1 MNEDVDPCEDFYN
14 FTCGNWAFYNHI
26 TQGMAGYDTLT
37 VQQFD
42 VYDDLADILETDFT
56 EGNKI
61 LTEMQDF
68 YRSCI
73 VAAQMNQTEAIIL
86 PTRQFYQ
93 ELGGWSLLDIPGDGT
108 QWGINSIQFI
118 REKMLGSNAFYSI
131 NLFPNG
137 DLTNYILVIQQS
149 GLTLD
154 YPAMYYHP
162 NATAKLLETIVIV
175 LSEFALGNYTEGIYD
190 AASQIVEFETNL
202 AQIWVNDLSSDYGV
216 ISVEELYN
224 LWPAHDWLTVLS
236 HVFPSSVHLS
246 NFSTVVV
253 RGTEYFRRLSLL
265 VSQTEPSILE
275 NYAKWRSTMQLAEVL
290 MSGSSLR
297 ESIVH
302 FKEAV
307 MGEPSM
313 EQRQQCVSTTAS
325 VMPVALGRVYAQR
338 LLPSGYKE
346 AVMDLVSNVRE
357 GLRQRMDEV
366 DWLDDNTRRLA
377 IEKLEAIESRVAYPD
392 RTFDDSYLEKLY
404 GMYQFDEMQYT
415 RNYLIF
421 INISHQQMYSLLNQP
436 VDKTVWDSSAP
447 PTTVNAY
454 YYPPYNQIT
463 ILEAIMRIPSFDANW
478 PLSMQYGALGM
489 VLGHELTHGFDDTG
503 RQFDKDGIQRMWWTE
518 KAVETFN
525 DRAQC
530 FVNQYSMYEMF
541 GIPVNGYSTLG
552 ENIADNGGI
561 RASYNAYRRV
571 AGKSKM
577 LPGLSDYTNDQLF
590 FIAFGQLWCAYT
602 TELSF
607 FNDVVSNDHSPDPI
621 RVLGTLSNNE
631 DFAEAFDC
639 PVNSRMNP
647 QTKCVLW

>member
-1 MNEDVDPCEDFYN
+1 
-14 FTCGNWAFYNHI
+14 
-26 TQGMAGYDTLT
+26 MAGYDALT
-37 VQQFD
+37 VQQYD

-118 REKMLGSNAFYSI
+118 REKMLGSDAFYSLNI
-131 NLFPNG
+131 RPAADFS
-137 DLTNYILVIQQS
+137 TYFLVIQQS
-149 GLTLD
+149 GLTLEN
-154 YPAMYYHP
+154 PVMYTNP
-162 NATAKLLETIVIV
+162 NATQMLLDMIISILTD
-175 LSEFALGNYTEGIYD
+175 LAMLDD
-190 AASQIVEFETNL
+190 ATDEIEEVATQIVGFETDL
-202 AQIWVNDLSSDYGV
+202 SQIWVDASSYEYGSE
-216 ISVEELYN
+216 SVFTVEQLYT
-224 LWPAHDWLTVLS
+224 LWPEHDWLAVLS
-236 HVFPSSVHLS
+236 DVFPSSVPLS
-246 NFSTVVV
+246 NTSYVVV
-253 RGTEYFRRLSLL
+253 PTADYFKRLSDL
-265 VSQTEPSILE
+265 VIRTSTQVME

-602 TELSF
+602 TEQSF
-607 FNDVVSNDHSPDPI
+607 SYDVMSNEHSPDPI

>member
-1 MNEDVDPCEDFYN
+1 
-14 FTCGNWAFYNHI
+14 
-26 TQGMAGYDTLT
+26 MAGYDALT
-37 VQQFD
+37 VQQYD

-602 TELSF
+602 TEQSF
-607 FNDVVSNDHSPDPI
+607 SYDVMSNEHSPDPI

>member
-1 MNEDVDPCEDFYN
+1 
-14 FTCGNWAFYNHI
+14 
-26 TQGMAGYDTLT
+26 MAGYDALT
-37 VQQFD
+37 VQQYD

-118 REKMLGSNAFYSI
+118 REKMLGSDAFYSI
-131 NLFPNG
+131 NISPNG
-137 DLTNYILVIQQS
+137 YLTNYILVIQQS

-154 YPAMYYHP
+154 DPAMYSSP
-162 NATAKLLETIVIV
+162 NATENLLETIVIV
-175 LSEFALGNYTEGIYD
+175 LSEFALENYTYYEGIYD
-190 AASQIVEFETNL
+190 AAHEIVEFETSL
-202 AQIWVNDLSSDYGV
+202 AQIWVDDFFYDYSADSV
-216 ISVEELYN
+216 FTVEELYN

-236 HVFPSSVHLS
+236 RVFPSSVPLTS
-246 NFSTVVV
+246 FSSVVV
-253 RGTEYFRRLSLL
+253 PTADYFRRLSDL
-265 VSQTEPSILE
+265 VSETEPCVLE
-275 NYAKWRSTMQLAEVL
+275 NYAKWISTWQLAEVL
-290 MSGSSLR
+290 LSGSSLR
-297 ESIVH
+297 ETIAH

-602 TELSF
+602 TEQSF
-607 FNDVVSNDHSPDPI
+607 SYDVMSNEHSPDPI

>member
-1 MNEDVDPCEDFYN
+1 
-14 FTCGNWAFYNHI
+14 
-26 TQGMAGYDTLT
+26 MAGYDALT
-37 VQQFD
+37 VQQYD

-118 REKMLGSNAFYSI
+118 REKMLGSDAFYSI
-131 NLFPNG
+131 NISPNG
-137 DLTNYILVIQQS
+137 YLTNYILVIQQS

-154 YPAMYYHP
+154 DPAMYSSP
-162 NATAKLLETIVIV
+162 NATENLLETIVIV
-175 LSEFALGNYTEGIYD
+175 LSEFALGNYTEGILD
-190 AASQIVEFETNL
+190 AAYQIVEFETNL
-202 AQIWVNDLSSDYGV
+202 SQIWVDDDYSADSV
-216 ISVEELYN
+216 FTVEELYN

-236 HVFPSSVHLS
+236 EVFPSSVLLS
-246 NFSTVVV
+246 NSSSVVV
-253 RGTEYFRRLSLL
+253 PTAEYFRRLSLL

-590 FIAFGQLWCAYT
+590 FIAFGQLWCSYT
-602 TELSF
+602 TEQSF
-607 FNDVVSNDHSPDPI
+607 MHRVLTSEHSPNPI